1 MFTQSCLISYIL
13 EGKMRGKAPSP
24 FFQSALPHRLYLKKG
39 NIVGRE
45 NPPKRKR
52 TCRQSFEVMINKTTD
67 PWTNMSATKTSGRTK
82 SRLQHWARHRFNWY
96 RPKNFCLLTKE
107 SLLSYKIHKRGIKT
121 QNNRYFGFRLPCVN
135 FSWTFNLACKVLID
149 QERTIDLVFRNTF
162 TSNPGIS

>member
-96 RPKNFCLLTKE
+96 RQKIFVF
-107 SLLSYKIHKRGIKT
+107 LLSNHSYHIKYIREESKLKT
-121 QNNRYFGFRLPCVN
+121 IATLGFVCL
-135 FSWTFNLACKVLID
+135 VLIFL
-149 QERTIDLVFRNTF
+149 ERLILHARY
-162 TSNPGIS
+162 